1 MVVCS
6 FWWVKCSDSE
16 DGVFKWEIL
25 KTAEAL
31 LLESSLTTPSGR
43 GGNYFSFLLGCS
55 IFSPQPTV
63 LSRLVRAYK
72 VNWWWLLQ
80 DKDQLQYDWLFWTL
94 ICYFWFRLFQRC
106 HTTSNGLTYC
116 VSWHA
121 GGLAAYNCKVMIS
134 MSWPSERWTPS
145 VYTLLCRNRWEGQFQ
160 ISVQKQTVSCGFLG
174 VSNDWKFI

>member
-72 VNWWWLLQ
+72 VN
-80 DKDQLQYDWLFWTL
+80 
-94 ICYFWFRLFQRC
+94 
-106 HTTSNGLTYC
+106 
-116 VSWHA
+116 
-121 GGLAAYNCKVMIS
+121 
-134 MSWPSERWTPS
+134 
-145 VYTLLCRNRWEGQFQ
+145 
-160 ISVQKQTVSCGFLG
+160 
-174 VSNDWKFI
+174 